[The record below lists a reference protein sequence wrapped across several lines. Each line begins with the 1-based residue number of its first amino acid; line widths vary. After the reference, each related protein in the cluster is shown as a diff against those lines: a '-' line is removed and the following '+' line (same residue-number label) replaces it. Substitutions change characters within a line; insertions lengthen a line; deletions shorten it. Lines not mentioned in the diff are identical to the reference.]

1 MFEGVVQGERGGI
14 SPQKVWTRKGEKTMK
29 IWYAVMKDT
38 NDDDWGYGSYDLGEA
53 VAMLNQQ
60 GYEEGYI
67 LAIDDDAKV
76 ALEVVEV

>member
-1 MFEGVVQGERGGI
+1 MR
-14 SPQKVWTRKGEKTMK
+14 T
-29 IWYAVMKDT
+29 WYAVMENRED
-38 NDDDWGYGSYDLGEA
+38 NDWGYGSYDIGEA

>member
-1 MFEGVVQGERGGI
+1 
-14 SPQKVWTRKGEKTMK
+14 MK

-38 NDDDWGYGSYDLGEA
+38 NDDDWGFGSYDLNEA
-53 VAMLNQQ
+53 KEMLKQQ
-60 GYEEGYI
+60 DWTDGYI